1 MSDITLRRSRRRPR
15 AVLMVPAAS
24 ALILVLG
31 WSVLWGVARQ
41 QAISAMDGWMA
52 AEAAHGRQW
61 SCPRREVSG
70 FPFRIA
76 LSCRDVAFNGVVDGA
91 PTEGHLDGLSA
102 EVWIYEPSSVD
113 IALAGP
119 LALTSQDGHAD
130 FTLSWA
136 ALHATL
142 RGLVGGMKRIELV
155 VDGADLVRPDRQGGH
170 ADRVALHAGPAT
182 GRPGYDVA
190 EAVDVAVTGA
200 AVPVLDALTGEDA
213 RFDGAVTGVITR
225 ALGDLPDFGPR
236 TVERWRSGGGQVE
249 VSSLVLG
256 KGDLKATAAGTLGLD
271 DQHRMAGRLDA
282 GLSGFEPLMRRFG
295 IPVRAAAIGGLLAKL
310 LGGKTAPPAP
320 DASQAV
326 TLPIVFGNGAM
337 SIGPFKTALRL
348 PPLY

>member
-61 SCPRREVSG
+61 SCPGRDVSG

-91 PTEGHLDGLSA
+91 PTEGHLAGLSA
-102 EVWIYEPSSVD
+102 EVWIHEPSSVD

-119 LALTSQDGHAD
+119 LALASQDGHAD

-136 ALHATL
+136 GLHATL
-142 RGLVGGMKRIELV
+142 RGLVGGMKRVEFLAEG
-155 VDGADLVRPDRQGGH
+155 VDLRRPDDRGGH
-170 ADRVALHAGPAT
+170 ADRVALHAGPAA
-182 GRPGYDVA
+182 GRPGDDVA
-190 EAVDVAVTGA
+190 EAVDVAVAGA
-200 AVPVLDALTGEDA
+200 AIPVLDALTGEDA
-213 RFDGAVTGVITR
+213 RFDGAVTGVVTR
-225 ALGDLPDFGPR
+225 ALGDLPDFGAS
-236 TVERWRSGGGQVE
+236 TVERWRSGGGHVE

-271 DQHRMAGRLDA
+271 DQHRLAGRLDA

-295 IPVRAAAIGGLLAKL
+295 VPVRAAAIGGLLAQL

-320 DASQAV
+320 DASRTM
-326 TLPIVFGNGAM
+326 TLPIVFGDGAM

-348 PPLY
+348 PSLY

>member
-1 MSDITLRRSRRRPR
+1 MSDVILRRDRRRPR

-41 QAISAMDGWMA
+41 QALSAMDGWIA
-52 AEAAHGRQW
+52 AEAVHGRLW
-61 SCPRREVSG
+61 SCPGRDASG

-76 LSCRDVAFNGVVDGA
+76 LSCRDIAFNGVVDGA
-91 PTEGHLDGLSA
+91 PAEGHLAGLSA
-102 EVWIYEPSSVD
+102 EVWLYEPSSVD

-119 LALTSQDGHAD
+119 LALTSRDRHAD

-155 VDGADLVRPDRQGGH
+155 AEGADFMRPEGGGH
-170 ADRVALHAGPAT
+170 ADRVALHAGPAA
-182 GRPGYDVA
+182 GRPVDDVA
-190 EAVDVAVTGA
+190 DAVDIAVSGA
-200 AVPVLDALTGEDA
+200 AIPLLDALTGEDA
-213 RFDGAVTGVITR
+213 RFDGALTGVVTR
-225 ALGDLPDFGPR
+225 AFGDLPDLGTG
-236 TVERWRSGGGQVE
+236 TVERWRSSGGHLD
-249 VSSLVLG
+249 VSSLVFG

-271 DQHRMAGRLDA
+271 DQHRLAGRLDA

-295 IPVRAAAIGGLLAKL
+295 VPVRAAAIGGLLAQL

-320 DASQAV
+320 DASRTM

-337 SIGPFKTALRL
+337 SIGPFKTPLRL